1 MRKIFIPLLASLFFV
16 ACSNKNSNTFK
27 DEIVGDSYDYYNH
40 KLSVP
45 NNLKDKLY
53 KWVDS
58 NSNLES
64 EINDD
69 DLFKLKGSPS
79 NGYFNISAENY
90 PRYFKTFKYP
100 VEIKKIKFVP
110 ADMTYIQDLNNL
122 NKDQKSKESFL
133 VNAIITTPLKKAIDS
148 FSDIKLYDPVT
159 IVYIDNVHEM
169 EKIIN
174 LSNYNKN
181 SNEYIID
188 NPLGENLKTI
198 DAEIVVTSL
207 KAFHEEKSKELIY
220 RKGDVS
226 FYIKDLEIENDIV
239 RYNLKNIAN
248 NEDLI
253 RTIAKKDP
261 IFFRILQN
269 EKYSYNL
276 DDKSIL
282 RLPVDSDINYSI
294 NHIDEILNTG
304 EYLTVN
310 NVWKAINVNSYFP
323 NISINRNNQQ
333 KSSFLYQEEKRPKI
347 ENNSKKPNFS
357 NREFRNNNFIDL
369 DGGI

>member
-1 MRKIFIPLLASLFFV
+1 MQKCPVQLRHCCP
-16 ACSNKNSNTFK
+16 NTP
-27 DEIVGDSYDYYNH
+27 IYA
-40 KLSVP
+40 
-45 NNLKDKLY
+45 LKDKLY

>member
-1 MRKIFIPLLASLFFV
+1 
-16 ACSNKNSNTFK
+16 
-27 DEIVGDSYDYYNH
+27 
-40 KLSVP
+40 
-45 NNLKDKLY
+45 
-53 KWVDS
+53 
-58 NSNLES
+58 
-64 EINDD
+64 
-69 DLFKLKGSPS
+69 
-79 NGYFNISAENY
+79 
-90 PRYFKTFKYP
+90 
-100 VEIKKIKFVP
+100 
-110 ADMTYIQDLNNL
+110 
-122 NKDQKSKESFL
+122 
-133 VNAIITTPLKKAIDS
+133 
-148 FSDIKLYDPVT
+148 
-159 IVYIDNVHEM
+159 M